1 MVALGIVALIL
12 LALTLDFFVESLAW
26 RMRARAPLHAGRDR
40 QLPAWLSRSV
50 PLGFLVDPAHVW
62 LHREEDHLLRLGGD
76 GFATAVLGNP
86 DSVELLAREG
96 AVVRGQPLAVLARKG
111 RGLTLRSPVSGSL
124 VEYNTALSPE
134 DAAKDPF
141 GRGWFVTLRPD
152 RPLPEESMHKADR
165 LRAFMADEWERLR
178 TFVMERARASA
189 PAGLT
194 MADGGPLK
202 PGFLPHL
209 AEPDRVALEE
219 AFFGIAPVET
229 GPGLS
234 AREGTRR

>member
-26 RMRARAPLHAGRDR
+26 RMRVRAPLYADR
-40 QLPAWLSRSV
+40 GSQLPAWLSRSV
-50 PLGFLVDPAHVW
+50 PVGFLVDPAHVW
-62 LHREEDHLLRLGGD
+62 LHREKDNLVRLGGD
-76 GFATAVLGNP
+76 GFATAVLGKP

-124 VEYNTALSPE
+124 IEYNAALSAE
-134 DAAKDPF
+134 DTAKDPF

-152 RPLPEESMHKADR
+152 RPVPEESMHKADR
-165 LRAFMADEWERLR
+165 LRAFMAAEWERVR
-178 TFVMERARASA
+178 TFVMERARASV

-202 PGFLPHL
+202 PGFLPQL

-219 AFFGIAPVET
+219 AFFGITPVEA